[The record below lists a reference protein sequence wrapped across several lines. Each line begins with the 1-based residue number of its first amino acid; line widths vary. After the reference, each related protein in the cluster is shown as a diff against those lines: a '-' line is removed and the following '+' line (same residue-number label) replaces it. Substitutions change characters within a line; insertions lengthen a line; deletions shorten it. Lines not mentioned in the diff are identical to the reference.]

1 MRMLT
6 TCLMRGF
13 KFAVL
18 GAAGAALAWMTGCAE
33 MDNYMAAANTMGR
46 SQGSIYSN
54 QTEPYNG
61 PKARVAVMDFQDK
74 TAQGR
79 GAIGNG
85 MKEQLVTALGQTGA
99 FILLERDNLNDVMRE
114 QNLGA
119 SGRANPDT
127 AAPIGGV
134 EGADFL
140 IYGAV
145 TEYMADQA
153 GVNVNGSGEREM
165 QNGNLLQAAAGAA
178 MNQSHVAIDL
188 RVVDSKTA
196 RIVATTTIQGRA
208 RDLGGGLDGQFSGVL
223 LGANGHYNTPI
234 EKAVRACM
242 IKASNWIAD
251 NTLRSGV
258 VHTNE
263 TQADGPYSRRPEGD
277 RRGGGDSYGR
287 SGRDDRGG
295 DRYGRQG
302 DRGDDRGGR
311 SIREGDRPERR
322 GPAASL
328 PVGDRPGMRQPA
340 RPRTPI
346 QPQTPAAAQ
355 AQPQTGG
362 LGAPMTVVAPNVLV
376 HSNPSTGSPVVGKLT
391 LNQQVTVV
399 ETQNGWKR
407 MRMDNGLLG
416 WVHGSALK

>member
-1 MRMLT
+1 MFK
-6 TCLMRGF
+6 TCLMRGL
-13 KFAVL
+13 KLAML
-18 GAAGAALAWMTGCAE
+18 GTAGAALAWMTGCAE
-33 MDNYMAAANTMGR
+33 MDNYLASANTMGR
-46 SQGSIYSN
+46 SQGSIYHN

-99 FILLERDNLNDVMRE
+99 FILLERDALNDVMRE

-119 SGRANPDT
+119 SGRANSDT
-127 AAPIGGV
+127 AAPIGGL

-153 GVNVNGSGEREM
+153 GMNLNGQGEREM

-208 RDLGGGLDGQFSGVL
+208 RDLAGGLDGQFSGVL
-223 LGANGHYNTPI
+223 LGTSGHYNTPI

-251 NTLRSGV
+251 NTLRGGI

-263 TQADGPYSRRPEGD
+263 TQLDGPYSRRNNDGD
-277 RRGGGDSYGR
+277 RRGGGDRNDRNDRG
-287 SGRDDRGG
+287 DRGG
-295 DRYGRQG
+295 DRYGREG
-302 DRGDDRGGR
+302 REDRGGSR
-311 SIREGDRPERR
+311 YSQGGERR
-322 GPAASL
+322 TPAPFPGS
-328 PVGDRPGMRQPA
+328 DRSGVRQQPA

-346 QPQTPAAAQ
+346 QPQAPSVEASAQAPAAA
-355 AQPQTGG
+355 AGTS
-362 LGAPMTVVAPNVLV
+362 MTVVSPNVLV
-376 HSNPSTGSPVVGKLT
+376 RSNSSAGSPVIGR
-391 LNQQVTVV
+391 LNQNQVV
-399 ETQNGWKR
+399 EVVKTQNGWMR
-407 MRMDNGLLG
+407 VRMDNGLLG
-416 WVHGSALK
+416 WVHGSSLK